1 MQSVLL
7 STTVNPINLSIKKHI
22 KSEIY
27 SPIIFPSVKSKS
39 KYRDVYVKNSNN
51 EHVIIAVNALAY
63 ISIMYYSYHMH
74 NKHLT
79 DIKILEKNVQMRK
92 KKNLQYFK
100 KNNNK

>member
-1 MQSVLL
+1 MR
-7 STTVNPINLSIKKHI
+7 STTINPIDLSMKTNI
-22 KSEIY
+22 KSESY
-27 SPIIFPSVKSKS
+27 SPIIFPSIKSKT
-39 KYRDVYVKNSNN
+39 KYRNVYVKNNNN

-92 KKNLQYFK
+92 KKDLHFLKNK
-100 KNNNK
+100 IKNNK